1 MKSKLNLNM
10 LIMINQS
17 RACVLTIRN
26 LTIVVLPNQKVIYL
40 FKLYLTESGIRH
52 LPFFIKLKIKKIKP
66 KIRRKIKIVLNLNL
80 AMNLMQI
87 ILMNMLNK
95 IILIRKI
102 TH

>member
-66 KIRRKIKIVLNLNL
+66 KIRRKIKMNLNL
-80 AMNLMQI
+80 VMNLMQI
-87 ILMNMLNK
+87 ILMNILSK
-95 IILIRKI
+95 IISIRKI
-102 TH
+102 THY